1 MNKAL
6 KILSLLLFGSLITAN
21 TLNIEPDGNGDWN
34 VNYTSNEDMGGFQFN
49 VEGVSLND
57 AFGGDAAANGF
68 MISTGG
74 SMVLGFSFNRFYN
87 SCRRRNTGYIRCVR
101 NTHRTIQHSNLR

>member
-21 TLNIEPDGNGDWN
+21 TLNIEPDGNGAWN
-34 VNYTSNEDMGGFQFN
+34 VNYTSDEAMGGFQFN
-49 VEGVSLND
+49 VLGGSLND

-74 SMVLGFSFNRFYN
+74 PMVLGFSL
-87 SCRRRNTGYIRCVR
+87 TGS
-101 NTHRTIQHSNLR
+101 TIPAGEGTLVVLDVSGTPT

>member
-6 KILSLLLFGSLITAN
+6 KIITLLLFGNLITAN
-21 TLNIEPDGNGDWN
+21 TLNIEPDGNGAWN

-49 VEGVSLND
+49 VEGGSLND
-57 AFGGDAAANGF
+57 AFGGDAEANGF

-74 SMVLGFSFNRFYN
+74 SMVLGFSL
-87 SCRRRNTGYIRCVR
+87 TGS
-101 NTHRTIQHSNLR
+101 TIPSG